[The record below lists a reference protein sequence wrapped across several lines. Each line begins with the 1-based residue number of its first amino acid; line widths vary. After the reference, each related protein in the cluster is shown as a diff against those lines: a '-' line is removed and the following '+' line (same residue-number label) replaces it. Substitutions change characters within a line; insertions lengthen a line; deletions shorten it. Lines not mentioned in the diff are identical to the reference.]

1 MTLDQFVQNF
11 AEQFDETPA
20 DQFTPSTDYKGLDE
34 WGSLTAL
41 SVITMVDAEME
52 KRIFDMKDIDRMEN
66 FVDNQVLKGVKIPI
80 QDKPKSKKEYSD
92 KIKESEKKEIESK
105 ISKFEKNMKK
115 EDLDYDKNIKNDSD
129 YEEDFLED
137 EIDTFTDK
145 NVIVSRY
152 NLIQKKL
159 REKKNQMEILKNQLN
174 NIKNKQNNIL
184 DTIKNSKSADIK
196 DKKLIDLVK
205 KNQDLSLKI
214 ERHKLKES
222 NLTKQLNETEK
233 KLNEV
238 KTEMQN
244 LEKNKNIPVDKLEV
258 NSLKKNLKQTET
270 HLTDVRNKLQLTKE
284 ENVKLNILLKRE
296 VGDSFD
302 INRALTDKNYFKPRA
317 EIIEGLK
324 AKIKSLEKI
333 IQVNN
338 INNLNTSNNNNST
351 STTGVNLPLIP
362 TSSNIVPYSQYKKEK
377 EEMLTSIEKVKKDL
391 NIMTEQNSKLKSRRN
406 VLEKELKSQK
416 EQLTDKIKILL
427 EKSDN
432 DEKLITALKSELL
445 KKGVNVGN
453 FYESETFNLKQE
465 ISKLKD
471 KLKEKEKYI
480 NEMNAM
486 FIPESGNKL
495 QKIKPM
501 VNDTGIVSGSSKI
514 DDATLTAV
522 MNRLA
527 ELEKENKELETPGG
541 GGEDSKIAESLAR
554 ENAKLRMKIADL
566 EDKLANK
573 K

>member
-1 MTLDQFVQNF
+1 M
-11 AEQFDETPA
+11 A
-20 DQFTPSTDYKGLDE
+20 DDDD
-34 WGSLTAL
+34 
-41 SVITMVDAEME
+41 MDAEME
-52 KRIFDMKDIDRMEN
+52 KRIFDMQDIDRMQN
-66 FVDNQVLKGVKIPI
+66 FVDNQVLKSVKIPI
-80 QDKPKSKKEYSD
+80 QEKQENKIKSKKEYTD
-92 KIKESEKKEIESK
+92 KIKDSEKGITQ
-105 ISKFEKNMKK
+105 FEKNMKK
-115 EDLDYDKNIKNDSD
+115 EDIDYDKNLRNDSD
-129 YEEDFLED
+129 YEEDFLND
-137 EIDTFTDK
+137 DVDTFTDK
-145 NVIVSRY
+145 TVLVNRY

-159 REKKNQMEILKNQLN
+159 KEKNNQLEILKNQLD
-174 NIKNKQNNIL
+174 NIKGKQNNIL
-184 DTIKNSKSADIK
+184 ESIKNSKSADIK

-222 NLTKQLNETEK
+222 NLTKQLTETEK
-233 KLNEV
+233 KLAEV
-238 KTEMQN
+238 KNEMIN
-244 LEKNKNIPVDKLEV
+244 LEKNKNIPVDKLEL
-258 NSLKKNLKQTET
+258 NSLKKNLKQSES
-270 HLTDVRNKLQLTKE
+270 HLSDVRNKLQLTKE

-324 AKIKSLEKI
+324 AKIKQLEKI

-338 INNLNTSNNNNST
+338 IQSNTNNST
-351 STTGVNLPLIP
+351 NTGINLPLIP
-362 TSSNIVPYSQYKKEK
+362 TSANMIPYSQYKKER
-377 EEMLTSIEKVKKDL
+377 EELQFTIEKTKKDL
-391 NIMTEQNSKLKSRRN
+391 NQLTEQNSKLKLRRN

-416 EQLTDKIKILL
+416 EQLTDKIKILI

-432 DEKLITALKSELL
+432 DEKLITALKNELL

-453 FYESETFNLKQE
+453 FYENETFNLKQE
-465 ISKLKD
+465 ISKLRD
-471 KLKEKEKYI
+471 QLKQKEKYI

-486 FIPESGNKL
+486 FIPSSGNKL
-495 QKIKPM
+495 QKKIN
-501 VNDTGIVSGSSKI
+501 NDMGQIVSGSSKI

-527 ELEKENKELETPGG
+527 ELEKENKELKTLG

-566 EDKLANK
+566 EDRLANK

>member
-1 MTLDQFVQNF
+1 M
-11 AEQFDETPA
+11 A
-20 DQFTPSTDYKGLDE
+20 DDDD
-34 WGSLTAL
+34 
-41 SVITMVDAEME
+41 MDAEME
-52 KRIFDMKDIDRMEN
+52 KRIFDMQDIDKMEN

-80 QDKPKSKKEYSD
+80 QEKPDLKIKSKKEYID
-92 KIKESEKKEIESK
+92 KVKDSEKR
-105 ISKFEKNMKK
+105 ISQFEKNMKK
-115 EDLDYDKNIKNDSD
+115 EDIDYDKNLRNDSD
-129 YEEDFLED
+129 YEEDYLND
-137 EIDTFTDK
+137 DIDTFTDK
-145 NVIVSRY
+145 TVIVNRY

-159 REKKNQMEILKNQLN
+159 KEKNNQLEILRNQLE
-174 NIKNKQNNIL
+174 NIKGKQNNIL
-184 DTIKNSKSADIK
+184 DSIKNSKSSDIK

-222 NLTKQLNETEK
+222 NLSKQLTETEK
-233 KLNEV
+233 KLTEA
-238 KTEMQN
+238 KTEMEN
-244 LEKNKNIPVDKLEV
+244 LEKNKNIPVDKLEL
-258 NSLKKNLKQTET
+258 NSLKKSLKQSES
-270 HLTDVRNKLQLTKE
+270 HLSDVRNKLQLTKE
-284 ENVKLNILLKRE
+284 ENIKLNILLKRE

-324 AKIKSLEKI
+324 AKVKQLEKI

-338 INNLNTSNNNNST
+338 MQNST
-351 STTGVNLPLIP
+351 NTNQNIGINLPLIP
-362 TSSNIVPYSQYKKEK
+362 TSANMIPYSQYKKER
-377 EEMLTSIEKVKKDL
+377 EEMQFTIDKTKKDL
-391 NIMTEQNSKLKSRRN
+391 NSLTEQNSKLKSRRN

-416 EQLTDKIKILL
+416 EQLTDKIKILI

-432 DEKLITALKSELL
+432 DEKLITALKNELL

-453 FYESETFNLKQE
+453 FYENETFNLKQE
-465 ISKLKD
+465 ISKLRD
-471 KLKEKEKYI
+471 QLKQKEKYI

-486 FIPESGNKL
+486 FIPSSGNKL
-495 QKIKPM
+495 QKKNISDDM
-501 VNDTGIVSGSSKI
+501 GQVVSGSSKI

-527 ELEKENKELETPGG
+527 ELEKENKELKTLGG

-566 EDKLANK
+566 EDRLANK

>member
-1 MTLDQFVQNF
+1 M
-11 AEQFDETPA
+11 A
-20 DQFTPSTDYKGLDE
+20 DDDDMD
-34 WGSLTAL
+34 
-41 SVITMVDAEME
+41 VEME
-52 KRIFDMKDIDRMEN
+52 KRIFDMQDIDKMEN

-80 QDKPKSKKEYSD
+80 QEKPDLKIKSKKEYID
-92 KIKESEKKEIESK
+92 KVKDSEKR
-105 ISKFEKNMKK
+105 ISQFEKNMKK
-115 EDLDYDKNIKNDSD
+115 EDIDYDKNLRNDSD
-129 YEEDFLED
+129 YEEDYLND
-137 EIDTFTDK
+137 DIDTFTDK
-145 NVIVSRY
+145 TVIVNRY

-159 REKKNQMEILKNQLN
+159 KEKNNQLEILKNQLD
-174 NIKNKQNNIL
+174 NIKGKQNNIL
-184 DTIKNSKSADIK
+184 ESIKNSKSADIK

-222 NLTKQLNETEK
+222 NLTKQLTETEK
-233 KLNEV
+233 KLAEV
-238 KTEMQN
+238 KNEMIN
-244 LEKNKNIPVDKLEV
+244 LEKNKNIPVDKLEL
-258 NSLKKNLKQTET
+258 NSLKKNLKQSES
-270 HLTDVRNKLQLTKE
+270 HLSDVRNKLQLTKE

-324 AKIKSLEKI
+324 AKIKQLEKI

-338 INNLNTSNNNNST
+338 IQSNTNNST
-351 STTGVNLPLIP
+351 NTGINLPLIP
-362 TSSNIVPYSQYKKEK
+362 TSANMIPYSQYKKER
-377 EEMLTSIEKVKKDL
+377 EELQFTIEKTKKDL
-391 NIMTEQNSKLKSRRN
+391 NQLTEQNSKLKSRRN

-416 EQLTDKIKILL
+416 EQLTDKIKILI

-432 DEKLITALKSELL
+432 DEKLITALKNELL

-453 FYESETFNLKQE
+453 FYENETFNLKQE
-465 ISKLKD
+465 ISKLRD
-471 KLKEKEKYI
+471 QLKQKEKYI

-486 FIPESGNKL
+486 FIPSSGNKL
-495 QKIKPM
+495 QKKIN
-501 VNDTGIVSGSSKI
+501 NDMGQVVSGSSKI
-514 DDATLTAV
+514 DDATLSAV

-527 ELEKENKELETPGG
+527 ELEKENKELKTLG

-566 EDKLANK
+566 EDRLANK

>member
-1 MTLDQFVQNF
+1 M
-11 AEQFDETPA
+11 A
-20 DQFTPSTDYKGLDE
+20 DDDD
-34 WGSLTAL
+34 
-41 SVITMVDAEME
+41 MDAEME
-52 KRIFDMKDIDRMEN
+52 KRIFDMQDIDKMEN

-80 QDKPKSKKEYSD
+80 QEKPDLKIRSKKEYID
-92 KIKESEKKEIESK
+92 KVKDSEKR
-105 ISKFEKNMKK
+105 ISQFEKNMKK
-115 EDLDYDKNIKNDSD
+115 EDIDYDKNLRNDSD
-129 YEEDFLED
+129 YEEDYLND
-137 EIDTFTDK
+137 DIDTFTDK
-145 NVIVSRY
+145 TVIVNRY

-159 REKKNQMEILKNQLN
+159 KEKNNQLEILRNQLE
-174 NIKNKQNNIL
+174 NIKGKQNNIL
-184 DTIKNSKSADIK
+184 DSIKNSKSSDIK

-222 NLTKQLNETEK
+222 NLSKQLTETEK
-233 KLNEV
+233 KLTEA
-238 KTEMQN
+238 KTEMEN
-244 LEKNKNIPVDKLEV
+244 LEKNKNIPVDKLEL
-258 NSLKKNLKQTET
+258 NSLKKSLKQSES
-270 HLTDVRNKLQLTKE
+270 HLSDVRNKLQLTKE
-284 ENVKLNILLKRE
+284 ENIKLNILLKRE

-324 AKIKSLEKI
+324 AKVKQLEKI

-338 INNLNTSNNNNST
+338 IQNST
-351 STTGVNLPLIP
+351 NTNQNTGINLPLIP
-362 TSSNIVPYSQYKKEK
+362 TSANMIPYSQYKKER
-377 EEMLTSIEKVKKDL
+377 EEMQFTIDKTKKDL
-391 NIMTEQNSKLKSRRN
+391 NSLTEQNSKLKSRRN

-416 EQLTDKIKILL
+416 EQLTDKIKILI

-432 DEKLITALKSELL
+432 DEKLITALKNELL

-453 FYESETFNLKQE
+453 FYENETFNLKQE
-465 ISKLKD
+465 ISKLRD
-471 KLKEKEKYI
+471 QLKQKEKYI

-486 FIPESGNKL
+486 FIPSSGNKL
-495 QKIKPM
+495 QKKNISEDM
-501 VNDTGIVSGSSKI
+501 GQVVSGSSKI

-527 ELEKENKELETPGG
+527 ELEKENKELKTLGG

-566 EDKLANK
+566 EDRLANK